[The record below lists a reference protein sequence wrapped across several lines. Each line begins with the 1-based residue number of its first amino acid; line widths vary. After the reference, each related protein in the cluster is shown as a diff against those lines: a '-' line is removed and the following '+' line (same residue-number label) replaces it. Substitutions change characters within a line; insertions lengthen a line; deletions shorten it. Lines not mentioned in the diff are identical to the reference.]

1 MTTNTGTDYKAMFES
16 SEKIRKSDAIL
27 AEHREELWRGAYSAL
42 LDATDDGDAD
52 DWRAA
57 TRRLLEIVE
66 EQASDI
72 AMYKQML
79 SQRDVILD
87 ESMKKTIRA
96 QGRAAAEA
104 MARGVKSL
112 LDGVDAKI

>member
-16 SEKIRKSDAIL
+16 SEKIRKSDAVL

-87 ESMKKTIRA
+87 ESMKKTIREHDK
-96 QGRAAAEA
+96 AAIEA
-104 MARGVKSL
+104 VKKGFKSIF
-112 LDGVDAKI
+112 DGVDAKI